1 MQKGPKTKKKSVA
14 TSAMAKM
21 YVYNTFSGF
30 AIRGSRALVPLM
42 SSGDFPYGGVCHL
55 PSLITQVLCLQLQFR
70 FRFQREI
77 QR

>member
-1 MQKGPKTKKKSVA
+1 
-14 TSAMAKM
+14 MAKM